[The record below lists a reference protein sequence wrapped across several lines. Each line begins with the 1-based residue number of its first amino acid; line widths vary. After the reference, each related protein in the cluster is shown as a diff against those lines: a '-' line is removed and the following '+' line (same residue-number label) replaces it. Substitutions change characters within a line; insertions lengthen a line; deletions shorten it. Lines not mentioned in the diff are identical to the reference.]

1 MPTILHIS
9 STPNPLAKK
18 FHSDVL
24 ICDSQPIVLQKGEEA
39 NFSDHINELCNALFQ
54 IDYIQGLFLL
64 DQVVTINISAQGD
77 WEELEPEIQ
86 LLLEEY
92 LEEFIPSQT
101 LSENSTAQTEI
112 EVPADFFGLALEEQV
127 SHIEQILDIKV
138 RPGLAGDGGG
148 LQLMGI
154 EGNFVY
160 VYYLGACGSCPSS
173 TTGTLTYITET
184 LQTFAHPDIEVELA

>member
-39 NFSDHINELCNALFQ
+39 SFSDHINELCNSLFQ
-54 IDYIQGLFLL
+54 VDNVQGVFLL
-64 DQVVTINISAQGD
+64 DQVVTVNISSNGD

-92 LEEFIPSQT
+92 LEEFIPSQA
-101 LSENSTAQTEI
+101 LSDAGQAPTEI
-112 EVPADFFGLALEEQV
+112 QVPEDFFAMPLEEQV
-127 SHIEQILDIKV
+127 SHIEGILDIKV

-154 EGNFVY
+154 EGNLVY
-160 VYYLGACGSCPSS
+160 VYYLGACGTCPSS
-173 TTGTLTYITET
+173 TTGTLSYISET
-184 LQTFAHPDIEVELA
+184 LQTFAHPDLEVELA